1 MNASSA
7 ENDPVRVV
15 GSASGRNGEPIV
27 HLATVPGK
35 VEVRVRDLD
44 ALFDRTVSPTYPHTG
59 PMLNR
64 AVAKFL
70 VDSVREQRRTPEVE
84 VTVALQTPPLG
95 AEEEASHRAQMSNF
109 FANEAELAALDLRVN
124 RTEGLG
130 SLRFAIP
137 LVVLAGLV
145 AGALYVNLG
154 TSSAVDYLTALAY
167 LVFITIVWV
176 MLWDPIEKL
185 LFDSYFIRLQSRALH
200 KLAAAKIA
208 FVYGSTPAAPGRL
221 TSE

>member
-1 MNASSA
+1 
-7 ENDPVRVV
+7 
-15 GSASGRNGEPIV
+15 
-27 HLATVPGK
+27 
-35 VEVRVRDLD
+35 
-44 ALFDRTVSPTYPHTG
+44 
-59 PMLNR
+59 
-64 AVAKFL
+64 
-70 VDSVREQRRTPEVE
+70 
-84 VTVALQTPPLG
+84 
-95 AEEEASHRAQMSNF
+95 
-109 FANEAELAALDLRVN
+109 
-124 RTEGLG
+124 
-130 SLRFAIP
+130 
-137 LVVLAGLV
+137 
-145 AGALYVNLG
+145 VNLG